1 MKPAEIA
8 KNIKDA
14 SHIVAHLDSEKKNK
28 VLYTLHDLISKNTD
42 YIISENKKDILNAE
56 NAGLQKSL
64 IERLKIDGKVIKE
77 MQSSIEDVIGLPD
90 PVGEVTKLSKRPNGL
105 LVGKMRVPIGV
116 ILIIYESRPNVTVD
130 AFSLCLKSGN
140 CAILKGG
147 SEAVH
152 SNIALFNLI
161 TESLQS

>member
-56 NAGLQKSL
+56 IVMNC
-64 IERLKIDGKVIKE
+64 
-77 MQSSIEDVIGLPD
+77 
-90 PVGEVTKLSKRPNGL
+90 L
-105 LVGKMRVPIGV
+105 LRH
-116 ILIIYESRPNVTVD
+116 LCNIIWEY
-130 AFSLCLKSGN
+130 
-140 CAILKGG
+140 IY
-147 SEAVH
+147 
-152 SNIALFNLI
+152 
-161 TESLQS
+161 